1 MKKGEREKESACVRE
16 RERERERG
24 ADAKRDLSLS
34 SIFRIKWNSL
44 RVNDM

>member
-1 MKKGEREKESACVRE
+1 MKKGEREKESACV